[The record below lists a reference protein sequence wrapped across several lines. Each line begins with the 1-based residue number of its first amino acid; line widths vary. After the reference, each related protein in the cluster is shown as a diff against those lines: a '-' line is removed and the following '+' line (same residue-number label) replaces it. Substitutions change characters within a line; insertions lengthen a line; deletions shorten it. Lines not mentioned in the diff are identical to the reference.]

1 VSGSGGAHSWWSD
14 RAGASRH
21 VATAVCLSP
30 RYLEGNR
37 ESEAERL
44 RWCSSPSSRVL
55 GKAVQRPRGDGTV
68 MRYSLQRWEVE
79 DNADR
84 QAPPIGEKGRGK
96 EGLLLGR
103 LVGLRP
109 QPSSG
114 RERGERRGS
123 PSSLFYFPFP
133 FLFPRF
139 HILGV

>member
-1 VSGSGGAHSWWSD
+1 
-14 RAGASRH
+14 
-21 VATAVCLSP
+21 
-30 RYLEGNR
+30 
-37 ESEAERL
+37 
-44 RWCSSPSSRVL
+44 
-55 GKAVQRPRGDGTV
+55 

-114 RERGERRGS
+114 RERGKERE
-123 PSSLFYFPFP
+123 PK
-133 FLFPRF
+133 
-139 HILGV
+139 